1 MAMSVKVFDGLTNS
15 DFQNGAVRDE
25 IKHSLKELERIN
37 EYFAQQAVE
46 ADAYRFLKDQN
57 TDLNKVCIIQKTAL
71 KQCIKVLR
79 EWHGHDAFE
88 IYYDHSPEMRLVRN
102 VLPGFRVAANQ
113 SIQRTAKISR
123 R

>member
-46 ADAYRFLKDQN
+46 ADAYRRCEKCGGIIGSYSAACNSDQH
-57 TDLNKVCIIQKTAL
+57 TCTA
-71 KQCIKVLR
+71 
-79 EWHGHDAFE
+79 
-88 IYYDHSPEMRLVRN
+88 
-102 VLPGFRVAANQ
+102 
-113 SIQRTAKISR
+113 
-123 R
+123 

>member
-1 MAMSVKVFDGLTNS
+1 MDDQA
-15 DFQNGAVRDE
+15 
-25 IKHSLKELERIN
+25 IKKIE
-37 EYFAQQAVE
+37 
-46 ADAYRFLKDQN
+46 FLKDQN

-88 IYYDHSPEMRLVRN
+88 IYYDHSPEMRLVRK
-102 VLPGFRVAANQ
+102 VLPGFRAAANQ
-113 SIQRTAKISR
+113 SIQRTAKKSR